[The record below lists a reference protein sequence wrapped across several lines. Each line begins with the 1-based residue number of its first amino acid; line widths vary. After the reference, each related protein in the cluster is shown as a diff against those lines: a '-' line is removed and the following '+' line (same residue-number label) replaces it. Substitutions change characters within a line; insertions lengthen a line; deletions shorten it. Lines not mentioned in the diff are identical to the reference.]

1 VKLTDRELK
10 RIKPTGKT
18 FQVTDG
24 RGLSVRVNPAG
35 TLTFQY
41 RFVLAGKED
50 RVDIGN
56 YPVISLLEA
65 REQHHALWLLVKKGV
80 SPAAQKRAP
89 AVPVE
94 PIKISPTVTE
104 FVENEYIPRYLNKN
118 RKRAGETA
126 WLIRSNLLSVIGH
139 MRMEDV
145 ELRHVTRALDVI
157 LDREAPIL
165 ANRAMSQAK
174 QLFSYAVRR
183 GVLKYSP
190 IAELRKKEIGGDEP
204 SRDRALSNDEIRTL
218 LANLHRLIPPYP
230 QWLMLLLLLGQ
241 RQGEVRL
248 ARKEHLHLDG
258 DNPAWTIPIE
268 NQKTGKRVKVK
279 RDHVIPLPPQA
290 VTVWKALLAMSGDS
304 DFVMPSPHGSGPFT
318 DKVLNNALAN
328 ARDRVDGKLGYLLGV
343 AQYWTPHDLRR
354 TLKTRMSEDLAVP
367 PHITERLLNH
377 SANGMEA
384 VYNLATYQTEM
395 RQALCAW
402 ADRIDS
408 LAQSGGA
415 QKHR

>member
-10 RIKPTGKT
+10 KIKPTGKP

-24 RGLSVRVNPAG
+24 RGLSVRVNPRG

-41 RFVLAGKED
+41 RFVLAGKEH
-50 RVDIGN
+50 RIDIGN
-56 YPVISLLEA
+56 YPAVSLSEA
-65 REQHHALWLLVKKGV
+65 REQHHACWLLVKKGI
-80 SPAAQKRAP
+80 SPAAGKRAP
-89 AVPVE
+89 AAVVE
-94 PIKISPTVTE
+94 PITLSPTVTE

-126 WLIRSNLLSVIGH
+126 SLIRSNLLGVIGH

-190 IAELRKKEIGGDEP
+190 VAELRKKEIGGDEP
-204 SRDRALSNDEIRTL
+204 PRERALSNDELRTL
-218 LANLHRLIPPYP
+218 LANLHRLIPPYQ
-230 QWLMLLLLLGQ
+230 QWLMLLLMLGP

-248 ARKEHLHLDG
+248 TRKEHLKLDG
-258 DNPAWTIPIE
+258 EEPTWTIPVE

-290 VTVWKALLAMSGDS
+290 VAVWKALLAMSGDS
-304 DFVMPSPHGSGPFT
+304 DFVMPSPRGSSPFT
-318 DKVLNNALAN
+318 DKVLNNTLAN
-328 ARDRVDGKLGYLLGV
+328 ARDSIDGKPGALLGV
-343 AQYWTPHDLRR
+343 AEYWTPHDLRR
-354 TLKTRMSEDLAVP
+354 TLKTRLSGDLTIP
-367 PHITERLLNH
+367 PHITERILNH

-384 VYNLATYQTEM
+384 VYNRATYQKEM
-395 RQALCAW
+395 RAALCAW
-402 ADRIDS
+402 ADRPDW
-408 LAQSGGA
+408 LAEP
-415 QKHR
+415 K